1 MAALDDGVSLM
12 NEAPSNTTDGID
24 QLALWPP
31 LVDPAFTAELRS
43 FTQRVILPE
52 ADRIDSEDLYPTE
65 IVRAMARAG
74 YNTITGDPAHGGGG
88 KSYRH
93 AAAVL
98 EEVSVASA
106 AVGVSVITIF
116 QAQTMLR
123 QFGSESLKARYLPA
137 FREGLLSS
145 YALTEANRGS
155 DIRSLDTRAWREG
168 ENWILRGEKHFITS
182 GVAAE
187 FFVTLAETE
196 KGVTVFA
203 VPREASGVRVYEGA
217 NSATFGLRNGPHMN
231 VAFDDVRLPADHMIG
246 EEGRGVRQAATVL
259 NYSRTL
265 AGAVSIGI
273 ARAAYEAALAYL
285 RDRVAFDRR
294 VIEFQ
299 GIQWY
304 FADMLSEIDAARLL
318 VYHAA
323 QALDEGQQISRWGSE
338 AKLKASIVATEVAG
352 RAAQACGAYGI
363 RMDAP
368 FGRYLRDAKAYEV
381 AGGSI
386 EILRN
391 TIGKAILPIAG
402 LDTRA
407 GKGAPLK

>member
-1 MAALDDGVSLM
+1 MTLAVSEHNPAGLDS
-12 NEAPSNTTDGID
+12 E
-24 QLALWPP
+24 ALWPAMI
-31 LVDPAFTAELRS
+31 DPAFTAELRE
-43 FTQRVILPE
+43 FTRTKIAPE
-52 ADRIDSEDLYPTE
+52 AERIDREDVYPTE
-65 IVRAMARAG
+65 IVRAMAKAG
-74 YNTITGDPAHGGGG
+74 YNTIAGDENYGGGG
-88 KSYRH
+88 KGYQH

-98 EEVSVASA
+98 EEVSVGSA
-106 AVGVSVITIF
+106 AVGVSIITIF

-123 QFGSESLKARYLPA
+123 RFGSESLKARYLPA
-137 FREGLLSS
+137 FREGLLAS

-155 DIRSLDTRAWREG
+155 DIRSLDTKAHRVGDDWVI
-168 ENWILRGEKHFITS
+168 NGEKHFITS

-187 FFVTLAETE
+187 FFTTLAETD

-203 VPREASGVRVYEGA
+203 VPRDAKGVRVYEGP

-231 VAFDDVRLPADHMIG
+231 IAFDEVRVPADHMIG
-246 EEGRGVRQAATVL
+246 EEGKGVKQAATVL

-265 AGAVSIGI
+265 AAAVSIGI
-273 ARAAYEAALAYL
+273 ARAAYEAALIYL
-285 RDRVAFDRR
+285 RDRKAFDQR

-304 FADMLSEIDAARLL
+304 FADMLTEIDAARLL
-318 VYHAA
+318 FYRAA
-323 QALDEGQQISRWGSE
+323 QALDNGEQISRWGSE
-338 AKLKASIVATEVAG
+338 AKLKASLVATEVAG

-363 RMDAP
+363 REDAP
-368 FGRYLRDAKAYEV
+368 FGRYFRDAKAYEV

-402 LDTRA
+402 LDTRKRSA
-407 GKGAPLK
+407 A